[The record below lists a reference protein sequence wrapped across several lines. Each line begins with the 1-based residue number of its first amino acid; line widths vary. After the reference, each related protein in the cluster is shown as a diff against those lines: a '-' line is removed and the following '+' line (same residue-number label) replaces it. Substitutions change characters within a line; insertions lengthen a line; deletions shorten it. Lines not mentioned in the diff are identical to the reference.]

1 MLAGGLIFL
10 FPMAF
15 SKFQSIALEILGLVL
30 IVLSVV
36 FLSPAAQWPGWQAM
50 IPVMG
55 AVLVIYAA
63 RGDSL
68 ITGNRVMQFIG
79 AISYSLYLWHW
90 PIFVGLNYADMVNSH
105 FVIMAGI
112 ALLVICAIGSYYLI
126 ETPSR
131 SGALFR
137 PAITL
142 SDVRLLVG
150 YGVLCSSICVAGLA
164 MIFLGGVPGRMSPVV
179 VNADSE
185 KLNRNSR
192 QRECNVTVS
201 QNPKSPEC
209 VFGGNQ
215 KNIGLIVVGDSHANA
230 TVTAVAAAVANANSG
245 VLYLGADGC
254 SFIQGL
260 STRRFPTCAKY
271 NADISDLIA
280 RNYPDIPVLVINRT
294 SAGLL
299 GPNEKG
305 KTAVS
310 YLGDTSSMD
319 EKFPALFKQ
328 HYKKTICD
336 LAERRVVYVLDPIP
350 EMGESVPQTL
360 IRNKLFHQIDTD
372 VGIRLHE
379 YQQRHKQVRAMN
391 RELAQACGVRLLDPL
406 SYLCDADMCWGSA
419 NGRSLYYDDDHLSEW
434 GNRRL
439 VPLFS
444 QIAIREKSIH
454 EKTMH

>member
-36 FLSPAAQWPGWQAM
+36 FLSPAVQWPGWQAM

-68 ITGNRVMQFIG
+68 ITGSRVMQFIG

-112 ALLVICAIGSYYLI
+112 ALSVICAIGSYYLI

-137 PAITL
+137 PATTL

-201 QNPKSPEC
+201 QNPKSPYLA
-209 VFGGNQ
+209 VNQ
-215 KNIGLIVVGDSHANA
+215 KI
-230 TVTAVAAAVANANSG
+230 
-245 VLYLGADGC
+245 
-254 SFIQGL
+254 
-260 STRRFPTCAKY
+260 
-271 NADISDLIA
+271 
-280 RNYPDIPVLVINRT
+280 
-294 SAGLL
+294 
-299 GPNEKG
+299 
-305 KTAVS
+305 
-310 YLGDTSSMD
+310 
-319 EKFPALFKQ
+319 
-328 HYKKTICD
+328 
-336 LAERRVVYVLDPIP
+336 LD
-350 EMGESVPQTL
+350 
-360 IRNKLFHQIDTD
+360 
-372 VGIRLHE
+372 
-379 YQQRHKQVRAMN
+379 
-391 RELAQACGVRLLDPL
+391 
-406 SYLCDADMCWGSA
+406 
-419 NGRSLYYDDDHLSEW
+419 
-434 GNRRL
+434 
-439 VPLFS
+439 
-444 QIAIREKSIH
+444 
-454 EKTMH
+454 